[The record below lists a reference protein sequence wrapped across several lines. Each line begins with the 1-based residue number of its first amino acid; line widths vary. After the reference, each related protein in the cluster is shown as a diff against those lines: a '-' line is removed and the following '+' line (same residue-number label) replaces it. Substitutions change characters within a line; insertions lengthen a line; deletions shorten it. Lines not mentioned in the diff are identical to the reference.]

1 MSVRYNLWIGRDD
14 VPRKSLYVS
23 NDVVFKMISWNNQPE
38 GMSNDGAHATHKTA
52 APMRN
57 NDIKQKKL
65 YRIDLK
71 KKNEGITR

>member
-1 MSVRYNLWIGRDD
+1 
-14 VPRKSLYVS
+14 
-23 NDVVFKMISWNNQPE
+23 
-38 GMSNDGAHATHKTA
+38 MSNDGAHATHKTA

-71 KKNEGITR
+71 KNKTRASRANYRN

>member
-1 MSVRYNLWIGRDD
+1 
-14 VPRKSLYVS
+14 
-23 NDVVFKMISWNNQPE
+23 
-38 GMSNDGAHATHKTA
+38 MSNDGAHATHKTA

-71 KKNEGITR
+71 KKKTRASRANYRNWFAWKKMQEQSYDFTKKKFPTIFPI

>member
-1 MSVRYNLWIGRDD
+1 
-14 VPRKSLYVS
+14 
-23 NDVVFKMISWNNQPE
+23 
-38 GMSNDGAHATHKTA
+38 MSNDGAHATHKTA

-71 KKNEGITR
+71 KKKNKGITR